1 MRYSYQYM
9 SERKNKRKST
19 GWGGARE
26 GAGRPAILRNAKLMA
41 VRIDGADFASLERL
55 ARKHDVPLSDYMR
68 HLIKRHL
75 HGARGAMGRPPRG
88 GRG

>member
-1 MRYSYQYM
+1 MCYSYQYM
-9 SERKNKRKST
+9 SARKNKRKST

-41 VRIDGADFASLERL
+41 VRIDGADFTALERL
-55 ARKHDVPLSDYMR
+55 AKQHDIPLADYMR
-68 HLIKRHL
+68 RLIKRHL
-75 HGARGAMGRPPRG
+75 RGARGPMGRPPHR

>member
-9 SERKNKRKST
+9 SARKNKRKST

-75 HGARGAMGRPPRG
+75 RGARRAMGRPPHR